1 MRKSLIIAVTALTL
15 AAAVGVAEILK
26 TRNLEA
32 EIVKIDAAAKAITFK
47 EAGAEKT
54 APCGGLCPSQL
65 KTVKAGDKVT
75 LTCVDDGDGKSCREI
90 RLIKKPLP
98 SRK

>member
-1 MRKSLIIAVTALTL
+1 MSKPVSAAVVIAFLT
-15 AAAVGVAEILK
+15 AAVGMAEVLK
-26 TRNLEA
+26 TRTVDA

-47 EAGAEKT
+47 AEGAEKT

-65 KTVKAGDKVT
+65 KTIKAGDKVT

-90 RLIKKPLP
+90 RLLKKPLP
-98 SRK
+98 ARK